1 MPETERD
8 KDEISDIKEIRNIV
22 VQVVLATEL
31 EGSQVHLV
39 KQFSKAC

>member
-1 MPETERD
+1 MLETERGED
-8 KDEISDIKEIRNIV
+8 GIWDIKEIRNIV

>member
-22 VQVVLATEL
+22 VQMTTEL
-31 EGSQVHLV
+31 EGPQIHLV
-39 KQFSKAC
+39 QKLLDTC